1 MASQIHLIRHAESV
15 HNVSKD
21 FSQLDPSLTSLGFE
35 QAAKL
40 DQSFPYAGRVGII
53 ITSPLRRAIQTALTA
68 FPSILDK
75 RYFDPSSGY
84 GVENGASL
92 VIDPLLQERSALAC
106 DTGSDRAV
114 LGKAFPRLN
123 FEGLGKGWPSKDGIF
138 AADDEVVHERAK
150 RVRRGLVELSEQLNN
165 GEKRDIVIVTH
176 GVFMKFLTEEPEI
189 DLPKA
194 GWKSYTVQKDKQQEV
209 KLVPVSAK
217 I

>member
-15 HNVSKD
+15 HNVSRD

-40 DQSFPYAGRVGII
+40 DQSFPYAGRVG
-53 ITSPLRRAIQTALTA
+53 TTLTA

-106 DTGSDRAV
+106 DTGSDRAI
-114 LGKAFPRLN
+114 LEKAFPRLN

-138 AADDEVVHERAK
+138 AADDEVVHERA
-150 RVRRGLVELSEQLNN
+150 
-165 GEKRDIVIVTH
+165 
-176 GVFMKFLTEEPEI
+176 
-189 DLPKA
+189 
-194 GWKSYTVQKDKQQEV
+194 
-209 KLVPVSAK
+209 
-217 I
+217 

>member
-1 MASQIHLIRHAESV
+1 MESQIHIVRHAESV
-15 HNVSKD
+15 HNVTKD
-21 FSQLDPSLTSLGFE
+21 FSPLDPSLTSLGFE

-40 DQSFPYAGRVGII
+40 NQSFPNADRIGII

-75 RYFDPSSGY
+75 QYFESNSGS

-92 VIDPLLQERSALAC
+92 VIDPLLQERSALGC

-114 LGKAFPRLN
+114 LERDFPRLD
-123 FEGLGKGWPSKDGIF
+123 FSSLGGDWPSKEGIF
-138 AADDEVVHERAK
+138 AADDKLVHERAK
-150 RVRRGLVELSEQLNN
+150 SVRSGLVELSEQLNS

-194 GWKSYTVQKDKQQEV
+194 GWKRYTVQKDEEQGV
-209 KLVPVSAK
+209 KLVPVGATV
-217 I
+217 